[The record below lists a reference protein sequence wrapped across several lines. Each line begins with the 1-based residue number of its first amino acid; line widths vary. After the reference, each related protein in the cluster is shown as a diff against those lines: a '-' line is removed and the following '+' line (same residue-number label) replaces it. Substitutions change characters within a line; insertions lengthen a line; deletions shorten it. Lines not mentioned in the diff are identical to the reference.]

1 MTMSRE
7 AKMDHKIQHDTAI
20 YSPTGRTGTTFASPS
35 RRGEYMTPA
44 EYRVAYMG
52 RGVQA
57 EPQARKLTRQGFK
70 IRESGYAVRLTR
82 K

>member
-7 AKMDHKIQHDTAI
+7 AKTDHRIQLDTAK
-20 YSPTGRTGTTFASPS
+20 YSPTGRTGTTHASPS

-44 EYRVAYMG
+44 EYRASYMG
-52 RGVQA
+52 RKQQV
-57 EPQARKLTRQGFK
+57 EPQARKLGRQGFK
-70 IRESGYAVRLTR
+70 IRESGRAVKITR

>member
-7 AKMDHKIQHDTAI
+7 AKMDHKIQLDTAI
-20 YSPTGRTGTTFASPS
+20 YSPSGMTGTTFARPD

-44 EYRVAYMG
+44 EYKHHRMH
-52 RGVQA
+52 RGQQV
-57 EPQARKLTRQGFK
+57 EAREGWAASRATRRK
-70 IRESGYAVRLTR
+70 ITR